1 MNKPY
6 IVCYMV
12 MSLDGRI
19 DCPMT
24 EHLKGSEDYYPVL
37 ESLNCPFRI
46 SGRVTAEKEMAKPGR
61 FEAKS
66 AKRIGKTSF
75 KKNADSSNYDVV
87 CDSKG
92 SLLWGKDNETPLLI
106 LTSEGVSE
114 EYLDYLD
121 GLGISWIAA
130 GEKRIDL
137 AKAMDILHSSFG
149 AERVAVVGGGN
160 INAAFLNAGLLDEI
174 DIIVGAGVDG
184 RASQVSVFDG
194 LGDETPL
201 HGLLLKEAKA
211 LPSGGAFLSYEVL
224 N

>member
-24 EHLKGSEDYYPVL
+24 EHLKGAVDYYPVL

-61 FEAKS
+61 FEAQS
-66 AKRIGKTSF
+66 GKRIGKTSF
-75 KKNADSSNYDVV
+75 KKNTDSSNYDVI

-92 SLLWGKDNETPLLI
+92 SLLWGKENETPLLI
-106 LTSEGVSE
+106 ITSEDASE

-137 AKAMDILHSSFG
+137 VKAMEILCSSFG
-149 AERVAVVGGGN
+149 AERAAVVGGGN
-160 INAAFLNAGLLDEI
+160 INAAFLDAGLLDEI

-184 RASQVSVFDG
+184 RASRVSVFDG

-201 HGLLLKEAKA
+201 HGLSLKKA
-211 LPSGGAFLSYEVL
+211 RVLPSGGVLLSYEVL